1 MKTPVLFGEI
11 ETRNARIGVLAPW
24 GPDVLTR
31 RAAGTFDSGGVTPIR
46 PRNPVRAADTFDEAL
61 VDT

>member
-46 PRNPVRAADTFDEAL
+46 PRRAWI
-61 VDT
+61 